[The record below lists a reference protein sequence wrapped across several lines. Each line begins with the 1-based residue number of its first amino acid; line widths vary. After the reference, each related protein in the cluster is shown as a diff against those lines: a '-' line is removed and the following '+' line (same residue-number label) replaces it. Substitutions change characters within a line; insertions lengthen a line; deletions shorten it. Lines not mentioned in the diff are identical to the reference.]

1 MLEICH
7 DRVAL
12 AFVTFKV
19 DIGELDKV
27 AKVATNKDIACDG
40 D

>member
-12 AFVTFKV
+12 AFVTFEV
-19 DIGELDKV
+19 NIGELDKA
-27 AKVATNKDIACDG
+27 AKVATNKDIACDS

>member
-1 MLEICH
+1 LLEIFEYGSL
-7 DRVAL
+7 VAS
-12 AFVTFKV
+12 T
-19 DIGELDKV
+19 GELDKA